1 MNPVTYDILTQR
13 VKQLGH
19 LPAMPA
25 ILSTLTVALT
35 IPAGKIDLDH
45 ISETIGYDKSLTA
58 QILRLANSALFRQR
72 GEIASVRD
80 AVISLGLW
88 RVRDLVFSCS
98 LPMMFAS
105 FSPAIGKEVFW
116 RHALGTAV
124 VSSKLGTA
132 FGFGNHHETYLCGL
146 LHDIGVLINCVLF
159 PEDFTDVI
167 VEAITDKQPL
177 EVVEERILG
186 FTHAETGRI
195 LAEKW
200 RLPIFV
206 ADTIE
211 FHIHPEEQPVHSEV
225 TAIVHAADLFCQ
237 RYGLGYGYELSN
249 DSSPTK
255 EQIWAGFCASFPKA
269 RLFPEAEYTALL
281 FGFLE
286 EAKTLADHVFCDG
299 VTV

>member
-25 ILSTLTVALT
+25 ILSTLTTALT
-35 IPAGKIDLDH
+35 MPAGKIDLDH
-45 ISETIGYDKSLTA
+45 VSETIAYDKSLTA
-58 QILRLANSALFRQR
+58 QVLRLANSALFRQR
-72 GEIASVRD
+72 GEIATVRD
-80 AVISLGLW
+80 AVIALGLW
-88 RVRDLVFSCS
+88 RIRDLVFSCS
-98 LPMMFAS
+98 LPMMFAH

-132 FGFGNHHETYLCGL
+132 FGFGNQHETYLCGL
-146 LHDIGVLINCVLF
+146 LHDIGVLINCILF

-167 VEAITDKQPL
+167 VEAISDKVPL
-177 EVVEERILG
+177 EVVEQHILG

-200 RLPIFV
+200 RLPLIV
-206 ADTIE
+206 SDTIE
-211 FHIHPEEQPVHSEV
+211 FHINPHEQPVHSEI

-237 RYGLGYGYELSN
+237 QFGLGYGYEISGELSP
-249 DSSPTK
+249 ST
-255 EQIWAGFCASFPKA
+255 ELIWDDFSRAFPKA
-269 RLFPEAEYTALL
+269 RLFPEAEYSALIC
-281 FGFLE
+281 GYVE
-286 EAKTLADHVFCDG
+286 EAKALADHVFCED
-299 VTV
+299 VTA